1 MTPDTWLYVLA
12 GALIV
17 VGVLGTFL
25 PVLPGIP
32 LVFSGMLLA
41 AWVGDFQVISGWT
54 LLFLGV
60 LAACALAIDF
70 VASALGAKKLGA
82 SPKAVWGAAL
92 GTLFGL
98 LLGIPGLIIGPF
110 AGAVA
115 GELIHR
121 GALNRANMGEAAK
134 IGAATWIGMA
144 VGAALKLA
152 VAFGMLGLFALAIW
166 LP

>member
-25 PVLPGIP
+25 PALPGTP
-32 LVFSGMLLA
+32 LVFGGMLLA
-41 AWVGDFQVISGWT
+41 AWVGDFQIIGGWT
-54 LLFLGV
+54 LLTLGV
-60 LAACALAIDF
+60 LAAVALAIDF
-70 VASALGAKKLGA
+70 AASAMGAKKVGA
-82 SPKAVWGAAL
+82 SSKAVWGAAL

-121 GALNRANMGEAAK
+121 GALNRANVGDAAK

-144 VGAALKLA
+144 VGAVLKLA
-152 VAFGMLGLFALAIW
+152 VTFGMLGLFGLALW